1 MLGQGRDN
9 KPVFRGK
16 MWASVAKGEEEI
28 WHVICSPRTYNFSV
42 SLSEK
47 REKEKDL
54 CDIIKLDVS
63 LFSLSSSPATLR
75 LRAVSPS
82 SNLCQRSQ
90 ELLAYTSESL
100 KAVLLNLTDP
110 SSVDKAV
117 EFVREETGNVG
128 LYGLVNNA
136 GRSMPMAPTDWME
149 LEDFH
154 TTLEVNLVGLIGIT
168 LKLLPLLKKSKGRIV
183 NVSSVLGRLACI
195 GGGYCVS
202 KWGVEAFSD
211 SLRRDMQYFGVKVSI
226 IEPGFFKT
234 GVTNLEFIERD
245 LLRLWN
251 QLPPEVRDSYGDKYF
266 VEYLRMQRLF
276 MNRLCDS
283 DISKVTECMEHALT
297 AKYPRTRYGVGW
309 DAKLLWLPLSYM
321 PTFLSDRML
330 KLFFPLPR
338 GRRHPASRFQMDV

>member
-1 MLGQGRDN
+1 MKDDGGHAGILAIGLLCVLCWFVRDGLKEKDVRGRYIFITGCDSGFGN
-9 KPVFRGK
+9 ALAKQLTKKGFR
-16 MWASVAKGEEEI
+16 
-28 WHVICSPRTYNFSV
+28 VIAAC
-42 SLSEK
+42 LSEK
-47 REKEKDL
+47 G
-54 CDIIKLDVS
+54 
-63 LFSLSSSPATLR
+63 
-75 LRAVSPS
+75 
-82 SNLCQRSQ
+82 SQ
-90 ELLAYTSESL
+90 ELLAYTSQSL
-100 KAVLLNLTDP
+100 KTVLVNLTDP

-117 EFVREETGNVG
+117 EFVREETGNAG

-149 LEDFH
+149 LGDFH
-154 TTLEVNLVGLIGIT
+154 TTLDVNLIGLIGIT

-211 SLRRDMQYFGVKVSI
+211 SLRRDMQHFGVKVSI

-251 QLPPEVRDSYGDKYF
+251 HLSPEVRESYGDKYF
-266 VEYLRMQRLF
+266 VEYLRTQRLF
-276 MNRLCDS
+276 MNRLCSS

-297 AKYPRTRYGVGW
+297 AKYPRMRYGVGW
-309 DAKLLWLPLSYM
+309 DAKLLWLPLSYA
-321 PTFLSDRML
+321 PTFLSDWVL
-330 KLFFPLPR
+330 KMCFPLPR
-338 GRRHPASRFQMDV
+338 GRSFPGARFLMEV